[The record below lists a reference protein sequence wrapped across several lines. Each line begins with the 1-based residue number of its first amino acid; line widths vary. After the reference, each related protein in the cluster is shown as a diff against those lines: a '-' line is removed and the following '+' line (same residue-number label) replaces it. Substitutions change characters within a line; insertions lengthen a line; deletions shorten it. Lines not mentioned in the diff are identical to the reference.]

1 MSVRQTEAMHD
12 AAKGLDQ
19 RPAREIL
26 SVLAHSQSE
35 AAKSVEAA
43 IPALEIAAK
52 IATDCLQSDG
62 RLIYAG
68 AGSSGLMAMADALE
82 LPGTYGIG
90 LDKILILMAGG
101 FENIDNL
108 AGGYED
114 DVLLGKSDAMRAE
127 ISPNDCIICVS
138 ASGST
143 PYVVSVSEVAIAAGA
158 KVISFANNQDAPLF
172 SGAHVAVLL
181 STPPEVISGSTRMG
195 AGTAQKIALNMF
207 STLMAIHLGH
217 VFDGHM
223 VNLRADNEKLK
234 PRSARRVADIA
245 GRPLADARQ
254 ALDRADGSVK
264 AAVLLFQGVPDAAVA
279 QRILDANGQNLR
291 RALSTGSLGNA

>member
-26 SVLAHSQSE
+26 SVLSDAQSD
-35 AAKSVEAA
+35 AAKSVEKA
-43 IPALEIAAK
+43 IPDIEAASK
-52 IATDCLQSDG
+52 IASDCLQAGG

-82 LPGTYGIG
+82 LPGTYGIA
-90 LDKILILMAGG
+90 LDKIVILIAGG
-101 FENIDNL
+101 FANIDNL

-114 DVLLGKSDAMRAE
+114 DVSLGRSDAQNAA
-127 ISPNDCIICVS
+127 IGPKDCVICVS
-138 ASGST
+138 ASGAT
-143 PYVVSVSEVAIAAGA
+143 PYVMAIKEVAKSVGA
-158 KVISFANNQDAPLF
+158 KVVSFANNEGASLF
-172 SGAHVAVLL
+172 DGADVSVLL
-181 STPPEVISGSTRMG
+181 PTPPEVISGSTRMG

-207 STLMAIHLGH
+207 STLMAVHLGH
-217 VFDGHM
+217 VFDGYM

-234 PRSARRVADIA
+234 QRSARMVAAIA
-245 GRPLADARQ
+245 GRPLLEARE
-254 ALDRADGSVK
+254 ALDRAGGSVK

>member
-26 SVLAHSQSE
+26 SVLSRSQSD
-35 AAKSVEAA
+35 AAKCVETA
-43 IPALEIAAK
+43 IPDIEIAADV
-52 IATDCLQSDG
+52 ASTCLQGGG

-82 LPGTYGIG
+82 LPGTYGIA
-90 LDKILILMAGG
+90 LDRIVILMAGG
-101 FENIDNL
+101 FANIDNL

-114 DVLLGKSDAMRAE
+114 DVSLGKFDAQNAK
-127 ISPNDCIICVS
+127 IGPKDCVICVS

-143 PYVVSVSEVAIAAGA
+143 PYVMAIKDVAKAVGA
-158 KVISFANNQDAPLF
+158 KIISFANNQGASLF
-172 SGAHVAVLL
+172 DGADVAVLL
-181 STPPEVISGSTRMG
+181 RTPPEVISGSTRMG

-207 STLMAIHLGH
+207 STLMAVHLGH
-217 VFDGHM
+217 VFDGYM

-234 PRSARRVADIA
+234 QRSARMVADIA
-245 GRPLADARQ
+245 GQPLAEARE
-254 ALDRADGSVK
+254 ALDRAGGSVK
-264 AAVLLFQGVPDAAVA
+264 AAVLLFQGVPDATAA
-279 QRILDANGQNLR
+279 QRILDASGQNLR

>member
-19 RPAREIL
+19 RPSREIL
-26 SVLAHSQSE
+26 FVLASGQSE
-35 AAKSVEAA
+35 AAKSVEKAVA
-43 IPALEIAAK
+43 DIELAAK
-52 IATDCLQSDG
+52 IAADCLQAGG
-62 RLIYAG
+62 RLVYAG

-82 LPGTYGIG
+82 LPGTYGIA
-90 LDKILILMAGG
+90 LDKIVILMAGG
-101 FENIDNL
+101 FANIHNL

-114 DVLLGKSDAMRAE
+114 DVSLGNSDALNAN
-127 ISPNDCIICVS
+127 IGPKDCVICVS

-143 PYVVSVSEVAIAAGA
+143 PYVMAIKDIAKSVGA
-158 KVISFANNQDAPLF
+158 KVVSFANNQGASLF
-172 SGAHVAVLL
+172 DGADVAVLL
-181 STPPEVISGSTRMG
+181 PTPPEVISGSTRMG

-207 STLMAIHLGH
+207 STLMAVHLGH
-217 VFDGHM
+217 VFDGYM

-234 PRSARRVADIA
+234 QRSARMVAAIA
-245 GRPLADARQ
+245 GQPLAEARE
-254 ALDRADGSVK
+254 ALDRAGGSVK